1 MKKLLKNKW
10 FYFVII
16 FIFMLIFNFLTPY
29 IWDDYQY
36 SYLSDAS
43 RRVSSLIDVF
53 SELKHMYFSWGGRV
67 FAHFFAYTLLMFPKW
82 IFNIIN
88 SLVYVGNIY
97 LIYLIVMNNKK
108 DNYFY
113 LLLIHMF
120 IFIFFPVFGQ
130 VFLWLDGSCNYS
142 FTLFFQLLFIYKIL
156 NIKKDNISTIILY
169 MILGLFAGMCNENS
183 SLSLI
188 VFLIIYMIINRKYM
202 KVKVLSL
209 ITLVSGF
216 LFMILAPGNYKRLL
230 TTGVDALFVNTARR
244 IFLLFK
250 NFWPIIIAVLL
261 LFYVIYK
268 FNKKDFKRCIFY
280 LIPCSISFFSII
292 AIPQFS
298 IRVLTIT
305 FIYLLIITMIMINCI
320 KKKYYKKCI
329 CVITS
334 IVFIVILVITARDY
348 YDYYSFMKN
357 RINTIN
363 TARENGEKYVMLD
376 VYPMSKNCRIPISCA
391 FPDIRKKEYPLEQM
405 SKYYGIEIRVKK

>member
-1 MKKLLKNKW
+1 MKKILKNKW

-108 DNYFY
+108 RDNYFY

-120 IFIFFPVFGQ
+120 I
-130 VFLWLDGSCNYS
+130 
-142 FTLFFQLLFIYKIL
+142 FIYKIL

-188 VFLIIYMIINRKYM
+188 VLLIIYMIINRKYM

-268 FNKKDFKRCIFY
+268 YNKKDFKRCIFY

-329 CVITS
+329 YVITS
-334 IVFIVILVITARDY
+334 IIFIVILVITARDY